1 MISSREA
8 ECVLARTELPGDGI
22 RFDVT
27 ITHIERPDCIF
38 IQRVPPTEVDQGI
51 SDDPDPTLDSATEE
65 LRTLE
70 EIMAKINSADYFK
83 KYTPLTT
90 ASEGELSLPFMVE
103 FRVLMALTIYNSIF
117 RNCFR
122 LIERLEKFTKGKS
135 PHSVPIG
142 KGKLSGR
149 IFRKN
154 IVPFDLQPKFPDFVA
169 NGKHP

>member
-1 MISSREA
+1 MIFCSTSPNINYLTLVHDRAHAQMISSREA

-38 IQRVPPTEVDQGI
+38 IQRVPPTEVDKGF
-51 SDDPDPTLDSATEE
+51 SDDPDPTLEDAAEE

-90 ASEGELSLPFMVE
+90 ASEGELSLSFMVG
-103 FRVLMALTIYNSIF
+103 I
-117 RNCFR
+117 
-122 LIERLEKFTKGKS
+122 
-135 PHSVPIG
+135 
-142 KGKLSGR
+142 
-149 IFRKN
+149 
-154 IVPFDLQPKFPDFVA
+154 
-169 NGKHP
+169 

>member
-38 IQRVPPTEVDQGI
+38 IQRVPPTEADKGF
-51 SDDPDPTLDSATEE
+51 SEDPDPTLESAAEE

-83 KYTPLTT
+83 KFTPLST
-90 ASEGELSLPFMVE
+90 ASEGELSSPLMVGG
-103 FRVLMALTIYNSIF
+103 FSQIKSKSLTIYNSI
-117 RNCFR
+117 
-122 LIERLEKFTKGKS
+122 
-135 PHSVPIG
+135 SV
-142 KGKLSGR
+142 
-149 IFRKN
+149 
-154 IVPFDLQPKFPDFVA
+154 IVF
-169 NGKHP
+169 GC